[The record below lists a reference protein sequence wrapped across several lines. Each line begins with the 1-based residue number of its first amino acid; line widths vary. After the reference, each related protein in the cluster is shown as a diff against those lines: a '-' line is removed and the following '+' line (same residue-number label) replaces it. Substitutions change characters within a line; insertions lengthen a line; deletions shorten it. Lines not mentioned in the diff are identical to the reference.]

1 MAHSIRLAKA
11 RKVQNDLKVSEAKK
25 PGSGLNWKAQLT
37 IPETPRIIGVQPR
50 LNEQIYGQRAS
61 RSMLRNI
68 NRVSDSGSIQVRECS
83 GQGWPK
89 QLQANTNNLVCKI
102 MCNQQIA
109 TKEGVLT
116 LTDSNRR
123 LKHYINNVK

>member
-83 GQGWPK
+83 GQGWPYVA
-89 QLQANTNNLVCKI
+89 QI
-102 MCNQQIA
+102 MRNSYQPIA